1 MSGNSFDSS
10 LPSELARLSQ
20 LQRLYIQDAALKGS
34 LRDFV
39 KEVASSSSTSQLVE
53 LWLDDNHLTGTI
65 PSEIGAL
72 TNLASLSVSNNA
84 LTGTIPTTIA
94 NLRNMGT

>member
-10 LPSELARLSQ
+10 LPSQLARLSH
-20 LQRLYIQDAALKGS
+20 LQRLYIQDATLKGS

-39 KEVASSSSTSQLVE
+39 KELASSSSTSQLVE

-65 PSEIGAL
+65 PSELGAL
-72 TNLASLSVSNNA
+72 TNVASLSISNNA